1 MCNFYSKLR
10 TIENQNKDYY
20 KNSITYN
27 IVFSE
32 VVDFIKKALKTSQR
46 APTVILQ
53 SYQRYTGTLGDLQS
67 TWLKE
72 KFISKIPDNFI
83 HVENNGWGYNRSSA
97 SLAILQCNDDLKALV
112 QVAKPIRQDLV
123 NNENELKF
131 NFQKDSQNNFQKL

>member
-46 APTVILQ
+46 PPTVILQ
-53 SYQRYTGTLGDLQS
+53 SYQRYTGTLGDLHS
-67 TWLKE
+67 T
-72 KFISKIPDNFI
+72 
-83 HVENNGWGYNRSSA
+83 
-97 SLAILQCNDDLKALV
+97 
-112 QVAKPIRQDLV
+112 
-123 NNENELKF
+123 
-131 NFQKDSQNNFQKL
+131 